1 MDVHGI
7 LVWFA
12 IWPVGASLC
21 LHGTLSWFFRA
32 SSARCLCISNN
43 SGVMRKT
50 SAWRKT
56 RMVGWGVLSPTNC
69 NRQCG
74 HIQVYIYIYKWGIV
88 GYSMYMF
95 LLGYVYV
102 ILCYTILLYT
112 CIYHI
117 REPPAII
124 DDCNIKKTR
133 IEISK
138 RTWGCLVT
146 YNGCK

>member
-1 MDVHGI
+1 M
-7 LVWFA
+7 
-12 IWPVGASLC
+12 
-21 LHGTLSWFFRA
+21 
-32 SSARCLCISNN
+32 
-43 SGVMRKT
+43 
-50 SAWRKT
+50 
-56 RMVGWGVLSPTNC
+56 
-69 NRQCG
+69 
-74 HIQVYIYIYKWGIV
+74 WGIV